1 MTYNVKIKIYQ
12 DLLGPIER
20 VYDLYIYIY
29 IYIYIV
35 NLKVIKINEN
45 KRKLRVTYL

>member
-20 VYDLYIYIY
+20 VYD

-45 KRKLRVTYL
+45 KRKLRVFYL